1 MSRQASRL
9 KTHLLLGT
17 LVLGALVSA
26 GLIDSRIFHSLDAGP
41 DGPSPLRGPQ
51 EGSLR
56 QEWRVGLDLVLG
68 VSTLSAAAAEER
80 VGGRAVGGQ
89 GPLITSDDASAEV
102 NLPTPTRYVI
112 VLHGPNKVRT
122 IHTRNDILFDP
133 RDPIQSFT
141 VLQVDPETV
150 TLRENR
156 TGRTHV
162 WRSGASLEGLQGL
175 VLAGTVMVN
184 QLRYQYRTVERVV
197 QAEPVLLSVEGSV
210 AFLEKEVL
218 RKGTPATSAPSPTS
232 GGLRPPHKF
241 RALSPTLSK
250 LTRVKE
256 VDAETYEIDGEGLR
270 SALENVGQMV
280 SDLKLMISPTL
291 SAQSGVGFQVSSE
304 VADGILSQSGF
315 TVTNSKAAQIFGIEV
330 GDTILKVNNS
340 PVTSPLNAWWAYQ
353 EFVIKNPTQSEMRVD
368 IRRDG
373 SLVTK
378 TFRVR

>member
-1 MSRQASRL
+1 MSRQTSRL
-9 KTHLLLGT
+9 KTQLLWGAVMLGSLLSVT
-17 LVLGALVSA
+17 LMGP
-26 GLIDSRIFHSLDAGP
+26 RIFHSLDAES

-56 QEWRVGLDLVLG
+56 QGCCVGLDLVLG
-68 VSTLSAAAAEER
+68 VLTLRAAAAEER
-80 VGGRAVGGQ
+80 AGGQAVGGQ
-89 GPLITSDDASAEV
+89 GPLITSDEAGAEV
-102 NLPTPTRYVI
+102 NLPTPTRYAI

-133 RDPIQSFT
+133 LDPIRSFT
-141 VLQVDPETV
+141 VLHVDPVTV

-175 VLAGTVMVN
+175 VLVGTVTLN

-218 RKGTPATSAPSPTS
+218 RKGASTTSAPSPT
-232 GGLRPPHKF
+232 GVALPPPNKF
-241 RALSPTLSK
+241 RAFSPTLSK

-256 VDAETYEIDGEGLR
+256 VDRETYEINGEGLR

-291 SAQSGVGFQVSSE
+291 SAQTGVGFQVSSE

-368 IRRDG
+368 IRRDR

-378 TFRVR
+378 TFRIK

>member
-1 MSRQASRL
+1 M
-9 KTHLLLGT
+9 
-17 LVLGALVSA
+17 
-26 GLIDSRIFHSLDAGP
+26 
-41 DGPSPLRGPQ
+41 RGPQ
-51 EGSLR
+51 GSSR
-56 QEWRVGLDLVLG
+56 QGCPVGLVLVLG
-68 VSTLSAAAAEER
+68 VLTLGAAGADER
-80 VGGRAVGGQ
+80 TGGQPIGKQ
-89 GPLITSDDASAEV
+89 GPLITSDDAGAEV
-102 NLPTPTRYVI
+102 NLPTPTRYAI

-122 IHTRNDILFDP
+122 LHTRNDILFDP
-133 RDPIQSFT
+133 RDPIRSFT
-141 VLQVDPETV
+141 VLQVDAGTV
-150 TLRENR
+150 TLQENR
-156 TGRTHV
+156 SGRTHV

-175 VLAGTVMVN
+175 VLVGIVMLN
-184 QLRYQYRTVERVV
+184 QLRYQYRTVERVA

-218 RKGTPATSAPSPTS
+218 RKGASPTS
-232 GGLRPPHKF
+232 ASSPTGGGLQTPHKF

-256 VDAETYEIDGEGLR
+256 IDADTYEIDGVGLR
-270 SALENVGQMV
+270 SALENVGQVV

-291 SAQSGVGFQVSSE
+291 SAQTGVGFQVSSE
-304 VADGILSQSGF
+304 VADGILNQSGF

-368 IRRDG
+368 IRRDR

-378 TFRVR
+378 TFRVK

>member
-1 MSRQASRL
+1 MRGSQDSSRQ
-9 KTHLLLGT
+9 GC
-17 LVLGALVSA
+17 
-26 GLIDSRIFHSLDAGP
+26 
-41 DGPSPLRGPQ
+41 
-51 EGSLR
+51 
-56 QEWRVGLDLVLG
+56 RVGLVLVLG
-68 VSTLSAAAAEER
+68 VLTLSAAGAEER
-80 VGGRAVGGQ
+80 AGGQAIGGQ
-89 GPLITSDDASAEV
+89 GPLITSDDAGAEV
-102 NLPTPTRYVI
+102 NLPTPTRYAI
-112 VLHGPNKVRT
+112 VLHEPMKLRT

-133 RDPIQSFT
+133 RDPIRSFT
-141 VLQVDPETV
+141 VLQVDGVTV

-175 VLAGTVMVN
+175 VLAGIVMLN

-197 QAEPVLLSVEGSV
+197 QAEPVLLSAEGSV

-218 RKGTPATSAPSPTS
+218 RKGSSATSVPSPTG
-232 GGLRPPHKF
+232 GGLQTPHKF

-256 VDAETYEIDGEGLR
+256 IDADTYEIEGVGLR

-291 SAQSGVGFQVSSE
+291 SAQTGVGFQVSSE

-353 EFVIKNPTQSEMRVD
+353 ELVIKNPTQSEMRVD
-368 IRRDG
+368 IRRDR

-378 TFRVR
+378 TFRIK

>member
-1 MSRQASRL
+1 
-9 KTHLLLGT
+9 
-17 LVLGALVSA
+17 
-26 GLIDSRIFHSLDAGP
+26 
-41 DGPSPLRGPQ
+41 
-51 EGSLR
+51 
-56 QEWRVGLDLVLG
+56 LDLVLG
-68 VSTLSAAAAEER
+68 VLTLSAAAADER
-80 VGGRAVGGQ
+80 AGGGAIGGQ
-89 GPLITSDDASAEV
+89 AALITSDDASAEV
-102 NLPTPTRYVI
+102 NLPTPTRYAI
-112 VLHGPNKVRT
+112 VLHEPGKIRT
-122 IHTRNDILFDP
+122 LQTRNDILFDP
-133 RDPIQSFT
+133 RDPIRSFT
-141 VLQVDPETV
+141 VMQVNAMTV

-175 VLAGTVMVN
+175 VLSGTVMLS

-218 RKGTPATSAPSPTS
+218 RKGASATPAPSPT
-232 GGLRPPHKF
+232 GAGLPPPHKF

-256 VDAETYEIDGEGLR
+256 VDAETYEIDGEGFR
-270 SALENVGQMV
+270 SALENVGQVV

-291 SAQSGVGFQVSSE
+291 STQTGVGFQVSSE

-368 IRRDG
+368 IRRDR

-378 TFRVR
+378 TFRIK